1 MGKND
6 NDKALTGDIRLGKV
20 RKLQKRI
27 DENSQ
32 LIESVVDKLV
42 AQYCQGLD
50 EYMNHIR
57 NILNDREHPPT
68 DEELDDFT
76 LNLPVL
82 LYFTGSAQETLGIKE
97 DVAKAVK
104 QEVYNEVYMTTS
116 GTIAD
121 KSAASELA
129 TQNEFI
135 THTAYN
141 RAYKK
146 IKLRMDAA
154 SETLQS
160 VKKVLSRRITEYDMT
175 RIDRGR
181 FEPGGGK

>member
-6 NDKALTGDIRLGKV
+6 NDKALTGDIRLGNV

-50 EYMNHIR
+50 EYMSYIR

-104 QEVYNEVYMTTS
+104 QEVYNEVYMATS

-175 RIDRGR
+175 RIDQGR
-181 FEPGGGK
+181 FEPKGGK

>member
-50 EYMNHIR
+50 EYMSYIR

-82 LYFTGSAQETLGIKE
+82 LYFTG
-97 DVAKAVK
+97 
-104 QEVYNEVYMTTS
+104 N
-116 GTIAD
+116 
-121 KSAASELA
+121 
-129 TQNEFI
+129 FR
-135 THTAYN
+135 H
-141 RAYKK
+141 
-146 IKLRMDAA
+146 
-154 SETLQS
+154 
-160 VKKVLSRRITEYDMT
+160 
-175 RIDRGR
+175 
-181 FEPGGGK
+181 